1 MFFPVPDAVELVAMV
16 EGPGLVSPSEDI
28 VDAVEPSSV
37 VEEFGAEETSV
48 LVGLMEEIRPMALSA
63 GLISGERP
71 AAAVN
76 ELIAEEASVP
86 VASIEEAPSIAVS
99 ADSSGEGRPS
109 ESGVVTG
116 ASLGKVV

>member
-16 EGPGLVSPSEDI
+16 DGPGLSPSEDI

-37 VEEFGAEETSV
+37 VEEFGAEEMLV

-76 ELIAEEASVP
+76 ELMAETSVP
-86 VASIEEAPSIAVS
+86 VASIKEAPSIAVS